1 MTYAQ
6 NRLKDFETKLLVTK
20 GEMMAVGIN
29 WGLGLA

>member
-20 GEMMAVGIN
+20 GEMGRDK
-29 WGLGLA
+29 LGGWD